1 MENQPSLTT
10 IAYEK
15 IKEQILNQALL
26 PGSAIGEIELAK
38 QMCIRDRVNTVCH
51 GNYRNHCI
59 CFLRGHGSY

>member
-38 QMCIRDRVNTVCH
+38 QLKMSRTPDVYKRQ
-51 GNYRNHCI
+51 
-59 CFLRGHGSY
+59 L